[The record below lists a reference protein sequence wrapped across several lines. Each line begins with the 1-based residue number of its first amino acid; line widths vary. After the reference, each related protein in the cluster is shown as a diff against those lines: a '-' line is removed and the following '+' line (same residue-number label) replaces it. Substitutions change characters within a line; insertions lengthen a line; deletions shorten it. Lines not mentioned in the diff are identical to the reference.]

1 MLLSA
6 GCYVGY
12 VALRVMKLAVT
23 VVVDLW
29 TLGARKVAGK
39 LVAGKHGPET
49 WDEVFFFQGHFG
61 VREVQ
66 RSFIV

>member
-12 VALRVMKLAVT
+12 AALRVMKLAVT
-23 VVVDLW
+23 VVADLW
-29 TLGARKVAGK
+29 TLGARKVAGR

-49 WDEVFFFQGHFG
+49 WDEVFLLQGHFG

>member
-12 VALRVMKLAVT
+12 KALRAMKLART

-29 TLGARKVAGK
+29 TLGARKVCWKAGSRK
-39 LVAGKHGPET
+39 T
-49 WDEVFFFQGHFG
+49 WPRDMG
-61 VREVQ
+61 
-66 RSFIV
+66 